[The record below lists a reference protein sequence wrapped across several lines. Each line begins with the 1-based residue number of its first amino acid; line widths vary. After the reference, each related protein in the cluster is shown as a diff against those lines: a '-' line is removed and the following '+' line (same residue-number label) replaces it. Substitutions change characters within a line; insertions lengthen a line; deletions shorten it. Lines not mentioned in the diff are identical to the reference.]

1 MNFAINMQD
10 AKDYLDNL
18 AIAIKPYASD
28 LQLKL
33 QQKNLSDAQDNN
45 RSPITEGNKL
55 EEERKNIQVQ
65 VGDNENSKKDK
76 GLVERKTKNDMS
88 IDENLTAV

>member
-10 AKDYLDNL
+10 ARDYLDNL

-45 RSPITEGNKL
+45 RSLITEGNRL

-65 VGDNENSKKDK
+65 VGENEKS
-76 GLVERKTKNDMS
+76 
-88 IDENLTAV
+88 

>member
-1 MNFAINMQD
+1 MKFAINMQD
-10 AKDYLDNL
+10 ARDYLDNL

-45 RSPITEGNKL
+45 RSLITEGNKL
-55 EEERKNIQVQ
+55 EEERKKIHVQ
-65 VGDNENSKKDK
+65 VGQNEKS
-76 GLVERKTKNDMS
+76 
-88 IDENLTAV
+88 

>member
-18 AIAIKPYASD
+18 AIAIRPYASD

-45 RSPITEGNKL
+45 RSLITEGNKL
-55 EEERKNIQVQ
+55 EEERKKIHVQ
-65 VGDNENSKKDK
+65 VGQNEKS
-76 GLVERKTKNDMS
+76 
-88 IDENLTAV
+88 